1 MSQNIEFNVR
11 DSTLV
16 ECRVTFVKDGDN
28 LSAFC
33 TCEMG
38 QREQYCAHRL
48 DILRGDTTSIV
59 SDNIDEAASVAQW
72 VVGTDVYSAMLEIEQ
87 WENRATDAERKLEA
101 AKQRL
106 GVAMRD

>member
-1 MSQNIEFNVR
+1 MSQSIEFDVR
-11 DSTLV
+11 DSTLI
-16 ECRVTFVKDGDN
+16 ECRVTFVKDGAN

-48 DILRGDTTSIV
+48 DILRGDTSSIV
-59 SDNIDEAASVAQW
+59 SDNIADAASIGQW

-87 WENRATDAERKLEA
+87 WEHRAAEAERKLEE
-101 AKQRL
+101 AKLRL

>member
-1 MSQNIEFNVR
+1 MSQTIEFDVR
-11 DSTLV
+11 DSALV
-16 ECRVTFVKDGDN
+16 ECRVTFVKNGDN

-48 DILRGDTTSIV
+48 DVLRGDTSSIV
-59 SDNIDEAASVAQW
+59 SDNIVQATSVGQW

-87 WENRATDAERKLEA
+87 WEHRAAEADRKLDEA
-101 AKQRL
+101 KRRL

>member
-1 MSQNIEFNVR
+1 MSESIEFDVR
-11 DSTLV
+11 DSSLV

-33 TCEMG
+33 SCEMG
-38 QREQYCAHRL
+38 RREQYCAHRL
-48 DILRGDTTSIV
+48 DILRGETSSIV
-59 SDNIDEAASVAQW
+59 SDNIVEAASIAQW

-87 WENRATDAERKLEA
+87 WENRAAEAERKLDE